1 MYNYTDNV
9 CVSVYHMVCTLLIPY
24 MEWPYCQITALYN
37 YINEVVDTPFSY
49 KWIKTISVSY
59 KD

>member
-24 MEWPYCQITALYN
+24 MEDLTVKQQHFIITLM
-37 YINEVVDTPFSY
+37 
-49 KWIKTISVSY
+49 K
-59 KD
+59 